1 MIFPCPF
8 ILRSPLAENPACLSV
23 HICPLRPPLYSGP
36 PWSSRALSVPQ
47 SSLGWVCLVDVRGRE
62 EEKKV
67 AGGSSCRSPGAG
79 NCLMGLHTHGHEEIP
94 KAPAGGLHSL
104 GPPLPSRGPLQLL
117 GYPPLSSLLLTLGLH
132 PVVYP
137 HPSGD
142 PGLPSG
148 PGPLGPPL
156 HSGAPFCPPGLLLS
170 PGAASPSRLSSP
182 PPGVPLCSLVSSSRN
197 PILWGLFHPYGSLLF
212 PGVSSIFQGSPPSSE
227 PHSTL
232 QGEPSTLCGF
242 TYSHVGHLCPPR
254 PPLRAPSAHV
264 GPVEMETRQLEESL
278 SSVEEW
284 RTSLVLPHQFDPG
297 EPPEDLGLVLHTLK
311 TEAQQKTPLTG

>member
-1 MIFPCPF
+1 M
-8 ILRSPLAENPACLSV
+8 
-23 HICPLRPPLYSGP
+23 
-36 PWSSRALSVPQ
+36 
-47 SSLGWVCLVDVRGRE
+47 DVRGRE

-79 NCLMGLHTHGHEEIP
+79 NCLMGLHTHGPEDIP
-94 KAPAGGLHSL
+94 EAPAGALHSL
-104 GPPLPSRGPLQLL
+104 GCPLPSRGPLQPL
-117 GYPPLSSLLLTLGLH
+117 GYPPLSSLLLTLRLH
-132 PVVYP
+132 PLGYP

-170 PGAASPSRLSSP
+170 SGPTSPSRLNP
-182 PPGVPLCSLVSSSRN
+182 PPSGVSLCSLVFSFSRN

-212 PGVSSIFQGSPPSSE
+212 SGASSILQGPPPPLG

-232 QGEPSTLCGF
+232 QAEPSTLYGF
-242 TYSHVGHLCPPR
+242 TYSYLGHLCSPR

-264 GPVEMETRQLEESL
+264 GPLEMETRQLGESL

-284 RTSLVLPHQFDPG
+284 RTSLLLPHQLDPG
-297 EPPEDLGLVLHTLK
+297 EPPEDLGLVRHTLK